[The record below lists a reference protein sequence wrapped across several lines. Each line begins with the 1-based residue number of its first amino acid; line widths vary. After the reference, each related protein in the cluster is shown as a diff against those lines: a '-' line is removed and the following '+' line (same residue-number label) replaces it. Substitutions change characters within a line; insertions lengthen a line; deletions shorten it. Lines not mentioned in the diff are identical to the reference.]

1 MVNMITLNS
10 RDEWLKYRK
19 NRIGGSD
26 AAAILGKSPYMSNV
40 DLWKI
45 KTGQTEQAD
54 ISGEEYVQYGNA
66 AEPHLREL
74 FKLDY
79 QGYEVKYCENNM
91 FLNDKYPFAHASLD
105 GWLQEKETGR
115 RGILEIKT
123 SEIMSQVQKSK
134 WNGRIP
140 DNYYVQILHY
150 LMVTEFDFVKLKAHL
165 RWNIDGEVY
174 IQERH
179 YNIERSDVRA
189 DIDYLEAS
197 ERRFYEQIIKK
208 ECPALILPEI

>member
-10 RDEWLKYRK
+10 RDEWLKHRK

-74 FKLDY
+74 FK
-79 QGYEVKYCENNM
+79 
-91 FLNDKYPFAHASLD
+91 
-105 GWLQEKETGR
+105 
-115 RGILEIKT
+115 
-123 SEIMSQVQKSK
+123 
-134 WNGRIP
+134 
-140 DNYYVQILHY
+140 
-150 LMVTEFDFVKLKAHL
+150 
-165 RWNIDGEVY
+165 
-174 IQERH
+174 
-179 YNIERSDVRA
+179 
-189 DIDYLEAS
+189 
-197 ERRFYEQIIKK
+197 K